1 MAFGAFI
8 ASLPRRDTCF
18 NMKITILTLGTR
30 GDVQPYAVLGKAL
43 AERGHTVV
51 LSTAKNFRD
60 LVESYGIGFHP
71 IDADYEKLLNSK
83 DGKKIFNGNP
93 FALQRNFR
101 KLISPLIERSLSEF
115 YTLAQA
121 SDVTIYR
128 PKTLANVF
136 TNQLSKIA
144 IKAAVV
150 PAMKETAAFPNP
162 AISGLR
168 IPEFLYKWS
177 YKINDFKYRVL
188 RAPIKQFHLQHGL
201 EEEFPIDTNE
211 ICLYGISPHVLNR
224 PEDWPLNHHLT
235 GFWFSNQH
243 QDLPEEVE
251 EFLEQG
257 APPVLVTFGSM
268 PLPKKLNRV
277 IRRAAEE
284 LHQRFIIV
292 KGWGDIAVE
301 ELRYLDNIKIIDPMP
316 FESLFPRV
324 RAVVHHG
331 GIGTVAECLRAGKP
345 MFVCPAVYPLG
356 DQFFWGDLVYKK
368 GVAVKP
374 VPLVKLRSGVFMDR
388 IEELTTDDSLYR
400 NARELSEKI
409 CMENGVEKAV
419 NLVESIIQSRIEAP
433 ETPATITQIAS

>member
-1 MAFGAFI
+1 
-8 ASLPRRDTCF
+8 
-18 NMKITILTLGTR
+18 MKITILTLGTR

-43 AERGHTVV
+43 SERGHEVV
-51 LSTAKNFRD
+51 LSTAKNFRE

-71 IDADYEKLLNSK
+71 IDADYEKLLNSEE
-83 DGKKIFNGNP
+83 GKKIFNGNP

-101 KLISPLIERSLSEF
+101 KLISPLIEQSLTEF
-115 YTLAQA
+115 YRLAQA

-168 IPEFLYKWS
+168 VPEFLYKWS

-188 RAPIKQFHLQHGL
+188 RGPIKQFHLQHGL
-201 EEEFPIDTNE
+201 NEEFPIDSNE

-235 GFWFSNQH
+235 GFWFSTQY
-243 QDLPEEVE
+243 QELSADVL
-251 EFLEQG
+251 EFLDQG
-257 APPVLVTFGSM
+257 EPPILVTFGSM
-268 PLPKKLNRV
+268 PLPRKLNRV

-284 LHQRFIIV
+284 LNQRFIIV
-292 KGWGDIAVE
+292 KGWGNIAVE
-301 ELRYLDNIKIIDPMP
+301 ELSNLANIKIIDPMP

-374 VPLVKLRSGVFMDR
+374 VPLAKLRSAVFISR
-388 IEELTTDDSLYR
+388 IEELTTDESLHS

-409 CMENGVEKAV
+409 RAENGVEKAA
-419 NLVESIIQSRIEAP
+419 NLVEMIIQSRLGAP
-433 ETPATITQIAS
+433 EPPNKITQIAS